1 MKILKI
7 ELQNLNSLRS
17 ETPLIIDFEQ
27 PQFKDVGLFAITGS
41 TGSGKTTILDA
52 ITIALYHQ
60 VPRFNKS
67 NIKAGLVDVV
77 SYGAQEAISRVTFES
92 DYQIYEAQWGLRVSS
107 KTGKPLLKPKE
118 SVRFKNL
125 SKDLII
131 AEKKTTVQQKIIEIT
146 QLTYD
151 QFLRSVM
158 LAQGEFASFLS
169 ANAKDKGKLLEQ
181 ITGEEIYKKI
191 GNTISE
197 RLYEEKKTLD
207 TLRSKINTEDLLS
220 EDDITHL
227 TQEQTRLKLE
237 ITNTETKTTE
247 YQKIKLWYTQF
258 NSLKK
263 QNESLNTNFDDLSK
277 LKSTSEKDLE
287 KLMLHDKAIPFM
299 THINDIERLAYEI
312 KSNRNESVITAEK
325 LNSLDDQVKLHRL
338 DEKVKLEDKIK
349 SEKAFEIWLPKLDH
363 VSKLDSQIINQGNIL
378 KELNGRLEGVKS
390 EINLLNKKQKEK
402 SNLQSNQQEILAQT
416 QIKINDQKHI
426 KTFENHYS
434 HWNTELTERRISI
447 QETKKIKSQIEQY
460 NTQIASEKHKIDSLT
475 KERLTI
481 LKQISDKE
489 IVIREL
495 KKFAQEH
502 PLDHLLIEEKSV
514 LNKQNIWE
522 KLKEII
528 SHKIKTEKEEQNIVK
543 EIKALKEN
551 QSTLKKDLDKIL
563 TLKKLTS
570 ESIQELQ
577 KVVDLTL
584 VVEQFSDERKKL
596 EKDKPCSLCGSIDH
610 PYVDAYLLPKSHTE
624 KQKLISRKQELETI
638 ILSENDLAK
647 NIGILDVKIE
657 NIHLTLENHTKTITN
672 LSQELSSL
680 YPDDD
685 QINLDTIDLKLKQ
698 FLLKK
703 LAIENQISKFQK
715 QNKLREQHEIE
726 YHKWFKHKQSI
737 DQTMAVINQKTK
749 SSQDH
754 LNVLF
759 VQLNQLNSN
768 IESQEKQLNLIFSEF
783 KINIPSAD
791 NTEYFLNRLKTS
803 IDSYHAILKK
813 NEQTLTAIKS
823 IELELKLNNESLI
836 KLNDSTTEISKQ
848 LDSVKKDLI
857 TYKEERNTLLPLQ
870 ISVQHKRIMLNEQK
884 QLAYVQL
891 DIIVQLLQGLEKQLV
906 GENQVLKTLEHQN
919 TTLNLTIKEKTT
931 ALNNQIADS
940 SFSNIENIKNVWLTD
955 ENVNALNILKKN
967 IETKHTQLLA
977 IKDQITLGLQEL
989 SNKKNFEITEDQNLE
1004 NLTINLQ
1011 KTKDYTQELGGIQSK
1026 FELNNQI
1033 VNRNKTVVDDIN
1045 RQETNYNKWS
1055 QLLTLIGGSKHAF
1068 NTYVQRLTLRNLIQL
1083 ANLHLYKLNKR
1094 YSLKMDDFY
1103 KPGDEL
1109 NFKLVDH
1116 YQTDVTR
1123 FVDTSSGGEKFLISL
1138 SLALGLSDLSN
1149 HNVQIKSLFIDEGF
1163 GTLDNSTL
1171 EIVLATLETL
1181 KAQGKMIGII
1191 SHVENLKERIPTQV
1205 QVIKK
1210 SNGISTLN
1218 IS

>member
-41 TGSGKTTILDA
+41 TGAGKTTILDA

-77 SYGAQEAISRVTFES
+77 SYGAHEAISRVTFES
-92 DYQIYEAQWGLRVSS
+92 NYQIYEAQWGLRVSS

-158 LAQGEFASFLS
+158 LAQGEFAAFLS

-197 RLYEEKKTLD
+197 RLYEEKKILD

-258 NSLKK
+258 NALEK
-263 QNESLNTNFDDLSK
+263 QNESLNTDFDDLSK
-277 LKSTSEKDLE
+277 LKSSSEKDLK
-287 KLMLHDKAIPFM
+287 KLMLHDNAIPFM
-299 THINDIERLAYEI
+299 ANLNEVERLVSEI
-312 KSNRNESVITAEK
+312 KSNRNESVITTEK
-325 LNSLDDQVKLHRL
+325 LNSLNGQVKLHRL
-338 DEKVKLEDKIK
+338 NEKVKLEDKIK
-349 SEKAFEIWLPKLDH
+349 SEKAFEIWLPKLDR
-363 VSKLDSQIINQGNIL
+363 VSKLDSQIINQNSIL
-378 KELNGRLEGVKS
+378 KELNGRLEGLIS

-402 SNLQSNQQEILAQT
+402 ADLQSNQQEILAQT

-426 KTFENHYS
+426 KTFENYYS
-434 HWNTELTERRISI
+434 QWNTELTERRISI

-460 NTQIASEKHKIDSLT
+460 NIQIESEKLKVDSLI
-475 KERLTI
+475 KDRLTI

-489 IVIREL
+489 TVISDL
-495 KKFAQEH
+495 KKFALEH
-502 PLDHLLIEEKSV
+502 PLDHLLIEEKSI
-514 LNKQNIWE
+514 LNQQNIWE
-522 KLKEII
+522 KLKELF
-528 SHKIKTEKEEQNIVK
+528 SLKIKTEKAEQDTIT

-551 QSTLKKDLDKIL
+551 QSFLKKDLDKIL
-563 TLKKLTS
+563 TIKKLTN

-610 PYVDAYLLPKSHTE
+610 PYVDAYLLPKSYTE

-638 ILSENDLAK
+638 LTNENDYIK

-657 NIHLTLENHTKTITN
+657 NQEVLLTDHTKIITN
-672 LSQELSSL
+672 ISQELRDL
-680 YPDDD
+680 YPDHN
-685 QINLDTIDLKLKQ
+685 QINLDAIDLKLKEL
-698 FLLKK
+698 LLKK
-703 LAIENQISKFQK
+703 LAIENQISKFQE
-715 QNKLREQHEIE
+715 QNKKREQYEIE
-726 YHKWFKHKQSI
+726 YHKWVEKKQTI
-737 DQTMAVINQKTK
+737 DQTIAVVNQKTK
-749 SSQDH
+749 SGQDQ
-754 LNVLF
+754 LNTLSI
-759 VQLNQLNSN
+759 QLNQLNSN
-768 IESQEKQLNLIFSEF
+768 IELQEKQLNIIFSDF
-783 KINIPSAD
+783 KIKLPSAD
-791 NTEYFLNRLKTS
+791 DTEYFLNRLKTS

-813 NEQTLTAIKS
+813 NEQTLTTIKS
-823 IELELKLNNESLI
+823 IELELKLNYETLN
-836 KLNDSTTEISKQ
+836 KLNDSVTEISKQ
-848 LDSVKKDLI
+848 LDTVKKDLI
-857 TYKEERNTLLPLQ
+857 RFKEERIALLPLQ
-870 ISVQHKRIMLNEQK
+870 ISVQQKRVKLNEEK
-884 QLAYVQL
+884 QQAHAQL
-891 DIIVQLLQGLEKQLV
+891 EIIVQLLQDLEKQVV
-906 GENQVLKTLEHQN
+906 GEKQVLKTLEHQN
-919 TTLNLTIKEKTT
+919 TTLNLTLKEKTT
-931 ALNNQIADS
+931 ELNNRIAQS
-940 SFSNIENIKNVWLTD
+940 SFSNIEDIKNVWLTD
-955 ENVNALNILKKN
+955 ENVNALNVLKKN
-967 IETKHTQLLA
+967 IETKHTQLIA

-989 SNKKNFEITEDQNLE
+989 SDEKNFEITEQQNLE
-1004 NLTINLQ
+1004 NLSINIQ
-1011 KTKDYTQELGGIQSK
+1011 KIKDYTREFGGVQSK

-1068 NTYVQRLTLRNLIQL
+1068 NTYVQRLTLKNLIQL

-1191 SHVENLKERIPTQV
+1191 SHVENLKERIPIQI